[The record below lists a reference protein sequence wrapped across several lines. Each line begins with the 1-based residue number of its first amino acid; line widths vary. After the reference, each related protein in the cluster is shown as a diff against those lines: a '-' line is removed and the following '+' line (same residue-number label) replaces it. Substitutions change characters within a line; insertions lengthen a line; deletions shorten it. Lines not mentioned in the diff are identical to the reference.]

1 MWSIDSCQKRVS
13 ANQYQLDRIAGSGID
28 PSTSSIFCGYP
39 LTSYKF
45 SDDRRLKFNFFK
57 FMSCTNKIL
66 ISNWPRTRKFSQ
78 FLQVGKAFAL
88 DVERDQRVTM
98 VSQIS
103 ILWLVKIWQV
113 SSCGKFMQH
122 LETCLLIAV
131 DLPTSRAQIFSRAR
145 SVSGRRFMFS
155 EKVYDSWSWQS
166 FVSSCDVINCL
177 FHCMYK
183 MKYSCFQDSSV
194 IHDWSVYWVISWEI
208 RCLSKSLEI
217 RFRLA

>member
-13 ANQYQLDRIAGSGID
+13 ANQYQLDRIASSGID
-28 PSTSSIFCGYP
+28 PSTSSIFCCYL

-57 FMSCTNKIL
+57 FTSCTNKIL
-66 ISNWPRTRKFSQ
+66 ISNWPRRRKFSQ
-78 FLQVGKAFAL
+78 FLQVGKAVAL
-88 DVERDQRVTM
+88 DVERDQRVIM

-145 SVSGRRFMFS
+145 SVSGRLFMFS
-155 EKVYDSWSWQS
+155 EKVYDSWSWQRCHLGMFLTVFIQLLS
-166 FVSSCDVINCL
+166 RFFCYSWMVCL
-177 FHCMYK
+177 LGY
-183 MKYSCFQDSSV
+183 
-194 IHDWSVYWVISWEI
+194 
-208 RCLSKSLEI
+208 
-217 RFRLA
+217 

>member
-122 LETCLLIAV
+122 LETCFLRKSMIAEADRVLCHLVMFLTVFSTVCTKWNTAAFKILLLFMTGLFIRLLVEKCAACQSHWKS
-131 DLPTSRAQIFSRAR
+131 DFGWH
-145 SVSGRRFMFS
+145 SVHFAWCVRG
-155 EKVYDSWSWQS
+155 
-166 FVSSCDVINCL
+166 L
-177 FHCMYK
+177 
-183 MKYSCFQDSSV
+183 
-194 IHDWSVYWVISWEI
+194 
-208 RCLSKSLEI
+208 KSLK
-217 RFRLA
+217 RF

>member
-1 MWSIDSCQKRVS
+1 MT
-13 ANQYQLDRIAGSGID
+13 AGS
-28 PSTSSIFCGYP
+28 SSI
-39 LTSYKF
+39 
-45 SDDRRLKFNFFK
+45 FFK

-145 SVSGRRFMFS
+145 SVSGRLFMFS

-166 FVSSCDVINCL
+166 FVSSCDVFNCL
-177 FHCMYK
+177 FHCLYK

-194 IHDWSVYWVISWEI
+194 IHVDGLFI
-208 RCLSKSLEI
+208 RLLV
-217 RFRLA
+217 